1 MTSGSKD
8 PSAVAAE
15 LQCLSESYEQEGCL
29 PFAQWIISRSAA
41 TELQDMVADAR
52 FLVIAG
58 YSVEWRSPIETTMK
72 EPGDD
77 RRRSLTVL
85 SQATLYTISGSIGYV
100 FYRSHGLVNQV
111 SSF

>member
-1 MTSGSKD
+1 MRLAIVTSGSKD

-58 YSVEWRSPIETTMK
+58 RWLRT
-72 EPGDD
+72 D
-77 RRRSLTVL
+77 RSLSVL
-85 SQATLYTISGSIGYV
+85 TEPSVVGWGCLGVAACSKGAAEITRITAKTT
-100 FYRSHGLVNQV
+100 
-111 SSF
+111 